1 MIYSAGLAM
10 TRTVVTRTISAPV
23 DRVFDAVAHIDRFSQ
38 VVEDIVRVDYVSEQ
52 KRGVGTRFRETRRMN
67 GKEATVELE
76 VTEYIE
82 NDRVR
87 LVADSHGTVWDTLFT
102 VSASGGETTLTMTMD
117 ARAHK
122 LLPKLIN
129 PLIKGMVRKGVEK
142 DMDAVKAFCE
152 R

>member
-1 MIYSAGLAM
+1 MSPI
-10 TRTVVTRTISAPV
+10 TVTRTIRAPV
-23 DRVFDAVAHIDRFSQ
+23 EQVFDAVAHIDRFSQ
-38 VVEDIVRVDYVSEQ
+38 VVEDIVRVEYVSQQ

-76 VTEYIE
+76 VAEYVE

-87 LVADSHGTVWDTLFT
+87 IVADSHGTVWDTLFT
-102 VSASGGETTLTMTMD
+102 VAASEGGTTLTMTMD

-122 LLPKLIN
+122 LLAKLIT
-129 PLIKGMVRKGVEK
+129 PLIKGMVRQGVEK